1 MILTTY
7 NNGNSKNRK
16 PIRDTDNKSSKFAT
30 RKWYAI
36 NDLNNTGYCEGN
48 ENGATVKFET
58 KVISRNINEV
68 IKTILSY
75 FVFFLQK
82 DIAYTKTL
90 TSNN

>member
-1 MILTTY
+1 MTTY
-7 NNGNSKNRK
+7 NNGNSKNRT

-75 FVFFLQK
+75 FVFFLRK

>member
-16 PIRDTDNKSSKFAT
+16 PIRDADNKSSKFAT

-36 NDLNNTGYCEGN
+36 NDLNNTGYCKGN

-58 KVISRNINEV
+58 KVISKNVNEV
-68 IKTILSY
+68 IKTILS
-75 FVFFLQK
+75 
-82 DIAYTKTL
+82 
-90 TSNN
+90 

>member
-16 PIRDTDNKSSKFAT
+16 PIRDADNKSSKFAT

-36 NDLNNTGYCEGN
+36 NDLNNKGYCKGY

-58 KVISRNINEV
+58 KVISKNVNEV
-68 IKTILSY
+68 IKTILS
-75 FVFFLQK
+75 
-82 DIAYTKTL
+82 
-90 TSNN
+90 

>member
-1 MILTTY
+1 MILTTH

-16 PIRDTDNKSSKFAT
+16 PIRDADNKSSKFAT

-75 FVFFLQK
+75 FVFFLRK